1 MAHGSNG
8 QAGHAPRGAG
18 LGEPLPRPCGAR
30 RADAPAP
37 WMPRPGRPPMSGGP
51 WAPSC
56 CNPRQLQLGGTVAA
70 MGHAAGTRAG
80 RGAGPAWAHCPGVR
94 SSTSAGQNHSSLMTR
109 TPLTPPPR
117 DGLGPVSVSPDAG
130 GTSVPNGLVPHSPSP
145 ASSAPL
151 LRRAAKGGAHP
162 QSHRPAHRGPPRGC
176 GQWGDGPDPRHTLG
190 AQGSAAHHKAQG
202 TRSFSEL
209 IEEAQ
214 TSAVNTLSEP
224 GTCFPTARSTA
235 VQGLGLGAA
244 VGVRACDTG
253 RGRGVELG
261 SSKPALPQR
270 PRGAQPPAVVLRPLP
285 RHPARAGVP
294 APRLL
299 CSDLGSTRLR
309 CGSWGGT
316 LLTPALADRSAPGHV
331 TL

>member
-8 QAGHAPRGAG
+8 RAGRAPRGAG
-18 LGEPLPRPCGAR
+18 LGEPLPRPCRTR

-70 MGHAAGTRAG
+70 MGYAAGTRAG

-117 DGLGPVSVSPDAG
+117 DGLEPVSVSPDAG

-151 LRRAAKGGAHP
+151 LRRAAKGGTHP

-224 GTCFPTARSTA
+224 GTCSPTAWSTA
-235 VQGLGLGAA
+235 IQGLGLGAA

-253 RGRGVELG
+253 RGRGGGARVFQAGPATETEGCAAPSCGPPPAAQTPRPCGGSRSTAPLLRSRIHKTQVRELG
-261 SSKPALPQR
+261 GDS
-270 PRGAQPPAVVLRPLP
+270 
-285 RHPARAGVP
+285 
-294 APRLL
+294 
-299 CSDLGSTRLR
+299 
-309 CGSWGGT
+309 
-316 LLTPALADRSAPGHV
+316 ADPGPG
-331 TL
+331 

>member
-1 MAHGSNG
+1 M
-8 QAGHAPRGAG
+8 
-18 LGEPLPRPCGAR
+18 LVAR
-30 RADAPAP
+30 
-37 WMPRPGRPPMSGGP
+37 
-51 WAPSC
+51 
-56 CNPRQLQLGGTVAA
+56 L
-70 MGHAAGTRAG
+70 
-80 RGAGPAWAHCPGVR
+80 
-94 SSTSAGQNHSSLMTR
+94 
-109 TPLTPPPR
+109 
-117 DGLGPVSVSPDAG
+117 
-130 GTSVPNGLVPHSPSP
+130 SP
-145 ASSAPL
+145 ASSALL

-209 IEEAQ
+209 VEEAQ

-261 SSKPALPQR
+261 SSKPALHRDRGVRSPQLWSSAR
-270 PRGAQPPAVVLRPLP
+270 CPDTPPVRGFPLHGSSAQISDPQDSG
-285 RHPARAGVP
+285 AG
-294 APRLL
+294 AGGGL
-299 CSDLGSTRLR
+299 C
-309 CGSWGGT
+309 
-316 LLTPALADRSAPGHV
+316 
-331 TL
+331 

>member
-1 MAHGSNG
+1 M
-8 QAGHAPRGAG
+8 
-18 LGEPLPRPCGAR
+18 
-30 RADAPAP
+30 
-37 WMPRPGRPPMSGGP
+37 
-51 WAPSC
+51 
-56 CNPRQLQLGGTVAA
+56 AA
-70 MGHAAGTRAG
+70 MGYAAGTRAG

-94 SSTSAGQNHSSLMTR
+94 SSTSGQNHSSLMTR

-117 DGLGPVSVSPDAG
+117 DGLGPVSCVPRCWWHLCPERPGSPQPQPGLLSTPAPPCCQG
-130 GTSVPNGLVPHSPSP
+130 RGPPPVTPPCSPGT
-145 ASSAPL
+145 
-151 LRRAAKGGAHP
+151 
-162 QSHRPAHRGPPRGC
+162 PPRGC

-261 SSKPALPQR
+261 SSKRALPQR

-285 RHPARAGVP
+285 RHPTRAGVP

-309 CGSWGGT
+309 RGSWGGT

>member
-1 MAHGSNG
+1 
-8 QAGHAPRGAG
+8 
-18 LGEPLPRPCGAR
+18 
-30 RADAPAP
+30 
-37 WMPRPGRPPMSGGP
+37 
-51 WAPSC
+51 
-56 CNPRQLQLGGTVAA
+56 
-70 MGHAAGTRAG
+70 MGYAAGTRAG
-80 RGAGPAWAHCPGVR
+80 ASLGSLSRGAFLDFCWAEPLQPDDPDALDAP
-94 SSTSAGQNHSSLMTR
+94 SAGRAGTCFLC
-109 TPLTPPPR
+109 PPM
-117 DGLGPVSVSPDAG
+117 
-130 GTSVPNGLVPHSPSP
+130 LVARLSP

-162 QSHRPAHRGPPRGC
+162 QSYRPAHRGPPRGC
-176 GQWGDGPDPRHTLG
+176 GQWGNGPDPCHTLG

-224 GTCFPTARSTA
+224 GTCSPTARSTA